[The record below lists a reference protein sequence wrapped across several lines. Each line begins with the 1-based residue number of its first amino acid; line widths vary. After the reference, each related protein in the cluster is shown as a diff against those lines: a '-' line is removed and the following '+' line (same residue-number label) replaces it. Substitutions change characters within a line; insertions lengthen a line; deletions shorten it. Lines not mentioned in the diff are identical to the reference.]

1 MRWGYL
7 NAYHESETDNNIHMK
22 HHFEVI
28 IVGGGIVGATT
39 ACALAR
45 AGVDVALLDMFNPQR
60 HWTDD
65 SVDIRVSALTK
76 ASQNILQTLDVWD
89 GMIERGV
96 CAYKDMRVW
105 DAKADGELHFDCAD
119 TPFNE
124 LGHIVEN
131 RVTIAAIWDKLET
144 LSHASCISDAK
155 VAQIQ
160 LSEKGGTLILEDDRH
175 FTADLIIAAD
185 GRDSSLRSMVGI
197 DVTGW
202 PYHQDGL
209 VATISTENSHQ
220 NTAWQRFLDEG
231 PLAFLPLRTGQCSI
245 VWTLKTET
253 AKAYLQLSE
262 RDFLD
267 ELELASDGILGHM
280 LATGSRAAFPLR
292 FQYAN
297 RYTDQSF
304 ALIGDAAHA
313 MHPLAGQGANAGLL
327 DAAALAELVIKTK
340 QAGRPLTS
348 NKFLRQY
355 ERWRKGDN
363 LLMMSSMD
371 IINKTFAADATPFV
385 SLRSTGMNIINK
397 TPFVK
402 SFFNNHA
409 MGLRNDLPLLAKK
422 QVCW

>member
-1 MRWGYL
+1 MQQR
-7 NAYHESETDNNIHMK
+7 
-22 HHFEVI
+22 FEVI

-39 ACALAR
+39 ACALAHG
-45 AGVDVALLDMFNPQR
+45 GVNVALLDMFNPQR
-60 HWTDD
+60 QWNDD
-65 SVDIRVSALTK
+65 SVDLRVSALTK
-76 ASQNILQTLDVWD
+76 ASQNILETLGVWE
-89 GMIERGV
+89 GMVQRGV
-96 CAYKDMRVW
+96 GAYKDMRVW

-119 TPFNE
+119 TEFNE

-131 RVTIAAIWDKLET
+131 RVTVAALWDKLET
-144 LSHASCISDAK
+144 MPSATCISDAR
-155 VAQIQ
+155 VSQMQ
-160 LSEKGGTLILEDDRH
+160 MTPNGRMLSLDDGRH
-175 FTADLIIAAD
+175 FEADLIIAAD

-209 VATISTENSHQ
+209 VATITTENNHQ
-220 NTAWQRFLDEG
+220 FTAWQRFLDEG
-231 PLAFLPLRTGQCSI
+231 PLAFLPLTTGQCSI
-245 VWTLKTET
+245 VWTLKTDT
-253 AKAYLQLSE
+253 AQAYLQFSDA
-262 RDFLD
+262 DFLAK
-267 ELELASDGILGHM
+267 LEVASGGILGGM
-280 LATGSRAAFPLR
+280 LETGPRAAFPLR

-297 RYTDQSF
+297 SYTDESF
-304 ALIGDAAHA
+304 ALMGDAAHA

-348 NKFLRQY
+348 TKFLRQY

-371 IINKTFAADATPFV
+371 VINKTFASSALPLV
-385 SLRSTGMNIINK
+385 SLRSAGMNLINK

-402 SFFNNHA
+402 ALFNDHA
-409 MGLRNDLPLLAKK
+409 MGLRSDLPVLAKK